1 VYFVESHSYSSQ
13 HRPQPPPRAVVD
25 SLFEASDHDK
35 SGGIDQEEFARI
47 MVILTS
53 QITSR
58 IAVYYSIL
66 ILLVPYIASVIIN
79 GLDWIGVDD
88 SIRKVDDVW
97 DAHAPSLLQWVV
109 DMVPDS
115 TWASMPERIISLL
128 LFLLVIPTLLNMID
142 DKSRSMAERQ
152 NVVHGKSD

>member
-1 VYFVESHSYSSQ
+1 
-13 HRPQPPPRAVVD
+13 
-25 SLFEASDHDK
+25 
-35 SGGIDQEEFARI
+35 

-58 IAVYYSIL
+58 IAVYYGIL
-66 ILLVPYIASVIIN
+66 IFFVPYIASGISK

-97 DAHAPSLLQWVV
+97 DAHAPSFLQWVV

-115 TWASMPERIISLL
+115 TWASMPERIISLI
-128 LFLLVIPTLLNMID
+128 LFLLVIPTLLNVID
-142 DKSRSMAERQ
+142 EKSRSMAEHQ
-152 NVVHGKSD
+152 KVHTEKVTEKKDT